1 MVIKTRRQIYIL
13 PNLDSA
19 KAQPELGTWV
29 LIVYLGGDS
38 KEEMGRVLQK
48 NLVKCVLR
56 LSLLW
61 ELRLSSAG
69 KSCSMHFCIVPSK
82 DQKLR
87 ILSFNSYQLL
97 FEVYPWEHWFQPTWE
112 HLCLNMAPRTL
123 TRKEEL
129 WNGSFKWDA
138 KMAQEMPTTTKIRGK
153 FKGCCI
159 WHKKG
164 YFIHSV
170 SSDLIIISWLSH

>member
-1 MVIKTRRQIYIL
+1 M
-13 PNLDSA
+13 D
-19 KAQPELGTWV
+19 
-29 LIVYLGGDS
+29 
-38 KEEMGRVLQK
+38 RVLQK

-129 WNGSFKWDA
+129 WNGPFNGTLKWLRRCLPQLKSEASLRDVV
-138 KMAQEMPTTTKIRGK
+138 QGTKKATSYILCLQISSLFLGK
-153 FKGCCI
+153 SLRCFVLFVI
-159 WHKKG
+159 N
-164 YFIHSV
+164 
-170 SSDLIIISWLSH
+170 LSLPICKQSHGRP